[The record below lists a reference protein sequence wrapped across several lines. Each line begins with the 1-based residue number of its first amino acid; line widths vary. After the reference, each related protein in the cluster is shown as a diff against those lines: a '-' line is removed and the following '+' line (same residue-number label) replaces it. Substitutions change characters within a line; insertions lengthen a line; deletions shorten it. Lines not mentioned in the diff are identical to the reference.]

1 VDHYPPTF
9 RLWVGLG
16 VLAMLV
22 AIAGWSRASQLRKLV
37 AVVTVP
43 LTLAAAFVLINS
55 HYAYW
60 PTVGDLLG
68 RRLPNEVSRQALTN
82 ILQGQPSPI
91 GDHGSSSLSPSGP
104 PIERSNGAAPTVIRA
119 NSPSAP
125 PARRAGAAPRTAARA
140 TASAP
145 TPPLLHGVLAP
156 LDIPPGTSGFAHRQG
171 TLYLPPG
178 FSDLAS
184 ERLPVL
190 VMLGGAPGGPQDWA
204 RGGYAAQTADAYA
217 TEHHGLAPI
226 LAFVDENGSA
236 TADTECVDGPGG
248 QAETFLAVDVPRY
261 LSGLLHVPLN
271 PGQWGV
277 GGFSEGGTCG
287 FELAVRHPDVYGTF
301 VDIAGD
307 RAPHL
312 GSDAETLKKLYGGD
326 RAAMAA
332 HDPAVLLR
340 SHRFDGLSGWFVAGS
355 SDPTHTDVAHRLA
368 GAARAAGITVSER
381 IVPGQH
387 NWAFAATAF
396 RAVLPA
402 VAAHFEGGP
411 PPPTQTA

>member
-1 VDHYPPTF
+1 MDHYPPTF

-184 ERLPVL
+184 ERLVL
-190 VMLGGAPGGPQDWA
+190 QPGDFFSDPLPACDAYLLMEVIHDWGDEEATAILKAVREQGYETPTPIQAQAIPAVLEGHDILGGAQTGTGKT
-204 RGGYAAQTADAYA
+204 AAFS
-217 TEHHGLAPI
+217 LP
-226 LAFVDENGSA
+226 
-236 TADTECVDGPGG
+236 
-248 QAETFLAVDVPRY
+248 
-261 LSGLLHVPLN
+261 LLHKMLPHEN
-271 PGQWGV
+271 ASMSP
-277 GGFSEGGTCG
+277 
-287 FELAVRHPDVYGTF
+287 ARHPV
-301 VDIAGD
+301 
-307 RAPHL
+307 RAL
-312 GSDAETLKKLYGGD
+312 VIRDKE
-326 RAAMAA
+326 
-332 HDPAVLLR
+332 
-340 SHRFDGLSGWFVAGS
+340 
-355 SDPTHTDVAHRLA
+355 
-368 GAARAAGITVSER
+368 
-381 IVPGQH
+381 
-387 NWAFAATAF
+387 F
-396 RAVLPA
+396 RALIERVPAIALKVLEA
-402 VAAHFEGGP
+402 VAERL
-411 PPPTQTA
+411 PTAEF